1 MPVVVISEWAATGA
15 NRDTTNYDT
24 ITERLD
30 ARDSPPEGMILHSAG
45 YTDDNRFQIV
55 ELWETHEHA
64 ERFRRERLIPLV
76 AQLSGPST
84 EPPDVSTYETYSVI
98 KP

>member
-1 MPVVVISEWAATGA
+1 MPVVVISEWAANDA
-15 NRDTTNYDT
+15 NRDTSNYDT

-30 ARDSPPEGMILHSAG
+30 ARDHPPEGMILHSAG
-45 YTDDNRFQIV
+45 YTDDNRFQII

-64 ERFRRERLIPLV
+64 DRFRRERLVPLV
-76 AQLSGPST
+76 AQLSGPNT

>member
-1 MPVVVISEWAATGA
+1 MPIVVISEWPATDA
-15 NRDTTNYDT
+15 PRDTSNYDA
-24 ITERLD
+24 ITEQLD

-45 YTDDNRFQIV
+45 YTDDNRFQII
-55 ELWETHEHA
+55 ELWETDEHA
-64 ERFRRERLIPLV
+64 NRFRRERLMPLV
-76 AQLSGPST
+76 AELSNTNT